1 MFVGAENHS
10 TVIIRV
16 NGGEFMRTPKGPEP
30 NPPTSLRKRNQHLYR
45 CTVSVS
51 SIGRARPYGRLG
63 HLSTD

>member
-30 NPPTSLRKRNQHLYR
+30 NPPTSLRKKKTNIYTDVPFQSLQSD
-45 CTVSVS
+45 V
-51 SIGRARPYGRLG
+51 RAHTGG
-63 HLSTD
+63 